1 MANDGGQV
9 QVILSSYMF
18 KYNIIEL
25 FNHTKLKMWKEFID
39 YTSNET

>member
-9 QVILSSYMF
+9 QVILLMF

-25 FNHTKLKMWKEFID
+25 FNHTKLKKRKEFID
-39 YTSNET
+39 YMNET

>member
-9 QVILSSYMF
+9 QVILSTF